1 MILVENKERKGMIY
15 IIFVAII
22 LFLVWANWFEIE
34 QTVRA
39 PGQLVTETRTQVVQA
54 ADGGVIEKI
63 LVSEGDMVKMGQ
75 VIAILEDER
84 AMAGVN
90 EGKAKVAALSAALT
104 RARAQAEGLPLVF
117 SEEEARFPDILFEQK
132 ALYDQALQ
140 SLMSEQ
146 QTWNT
151 AVSIAKEELAIN
163 ENLFSTGDAS
173 RLDVMR
179 SRRQVVELEGKLQTI
194 ENEYKQRARE
204 EVTQLQ
210 QQFISEQFQLLERE
224 SILKHTELHAPLDG
238 IVKSL
243 RIDTVGGVLRS
254 GDELMQISPIY
265 NELFVEVKINPADV
279 GSLTLSLPA
288 SVKVDAFDYTIYGG
302 LKGEL
307 IYLSSDTLTQ
317 EGADG
322 QNTVYYKALVKIDQD
337 SNNPKLNHTDLK
349 AGMTAGIDIQTGK
362 RTILQYIMKPVT
374 RAFAG
379 AGSER

>member
-1 MILVENKERKGMIY
+1 MILTENKERKGMIY
-15 IIFVAII
+15 IIFIAIV

-90 EGKAKVAALSAALT
+90 EGQAKVAALSAALT
-104 RARAQAEGLPLVF
+104 RARAQAEGRPLVF
-117 SEEEARFPDILFEQK
+117 SIEEERFPDILFEQK

-146 QTWNT
+146 ETWNT

>member
-1 MILVENKERKGMIY
+1 MILIENKERKGMIY
-15 IIFVAII
+15 IILAAIL
-22 LFLVWANWFEIE
+22 LFLVWASWFEIE

-39 PGQLVTETRTQVVQA
+39 PGQLVTETRTQIVQA

-63 LVSEGDMVKMGQ
+63 LVSEGDSVRKNQ
-75 VIAILEDER
+75 VLAILEDER

-104 RARAQAEGLPLVF
+104 RARAQAEGRPLNF
-117 SEEEARFPDILFEQK
+117 SEEEQRFPEILFEQQ

-140 SLMSEQ
+140 SLAAEQ

-151 AVSIAKEELAIN
+151 ALAIAKEELIIN
-163 ENLFSTGDAS
+163 ENLFATGDAS

-210 QQFISEQFQLLERE
+210 QQFISEQYQLLERE
-224 SILKHTELHAPLDG
+224 SILKHTELHAPVDG

-254 GDELMQISPIY
+254 GDELMQISPIDT
-265 NELFVEVKINPADV
+265 ELFVEVKINPADV
-279 GSLTLSLPA
+279 GSLSLLLPA
-288 SVKVDAFDYTIYGG
+288 SVKIDAFDYTIYGG
-302 LKGEL
+302 LEGKL
-307 IYLSSDTLTQ
+307 VYLSSDTLTQ

-322 QNTVYYKALVKIDQD
+322 QSTVYYKALVKIDKT
-337 SNNPKLNHTDLK
+337 SNNPKLSHTDLK

-379 AGSER
+379 AGTER

>member
-1 MILVENKERKGMIY
+1 MILTENKERKGMIY
-15 IIFVAII
+15 IIFIAIV

-63 LVSEGDMVKMGQ
+63 LVSEGDTVKMGQ

-90 EGKAKVAALSAALT
+90 EGQAKVAALSAALT
-104 RARAQAEGLPLVF
+104 RARAQAEGRPLVF
-117 SEEEARFPDILFEQK
+117 SIEEERFPDILFEQK

-146 QTWNT
+146 ETWNT

-254 GDELMQISPIY
+254 GDELMQISPMY

-302 LKGEL
+302 LEGEL

-322 QNTVYYKALVKIDQD
+322 QSTVYYKALVKIDPN
-337 SNNPKLNHTDLK
+337 SNNPKLNHTDL
-349 AGMTAGIDIQTGK
+349 
-362 RTILQYIMKPVT
+362 
-374 RAFAG
+374 
-379 AGSER
+379 

>member
-1 MILVENKERKGMIY
+1 MILIENKERKGMIY
-15 IIFVAII
+15 IILAAIL
-22 LFLVWANWFEIE
+22 LFLVWASWFEIE

-39 PGQLVTETRTQVVQA
+39 PGQLVTETRTQIVQA

-63 LVSEGDMVKMGQ
+63 LVSEGDSVRKNQ
-75 VIAILEDER
+75 VLAILEDER

-104 RARAQAEGLPLVF
+104 RARAQAEGRPLNF
-117 SEEEARFPDILFEQK
+117 SEEEQRFPEILFEQQ

-140 SLMSEQ
+140 SLAAEQ

-151 AVSIAKEELAIN
+151 ALAIAKEELIIN
-163 ENLFSTGDAS
+163 ENLFATGDAS

-179 SRRQVVELEGKLQTI
+179 SRRQVVELEGKLQMI

-210 QQFISEQFQLLERE
+210 QQFISEQYQLLERE
-224 SILKHTELHAPLDG
+224 SILKHTELHAPVDG

-254 GDELMQISPIY
+254 GDELMQISPIDT
-265 NELFVEVKINPADV
+265 ELFVEVKINPADV
-279 GSLTLSLPA
+279 GSLSLLLPA
-288 SVKVDAFDYTIYGG
+288 SVKIDAFDYTIYGG
-302 LKGEL
+302 LEGKL
-307 IYLSSDTLTQ
+307 VYLSSDTLTQ

-322 QNTVYYKALVKIDQD
+322 QSTVYYKALVKIDKT
-337 SNNPKLNHTDLK
+337 SNNPKLSHTDLK

-379 AGSER
+379 AGTER

>member
-1 MILVENKERKGMIY
+1 MILTENKERKGMIY
-15 IIFVAII
+15 IIFIAIV

-63 LVSEGDMVKMGQ
+63 LVSEGDTVKRGQ

-90 EGKAKVAALSAALT
+90 EGQAKVAALSAALT
-104 RARAQAEGLPLVF
+104 RARAQAEGRPLVF
-117 SEEEARFPDILFEQK
+117 SIEEERFPDILFEQK

-146 QTWNT
+146 ETWNT

-254 GDELMQISPIY
+254 GDELMQISPMY

-302 LKGEL
+302 LEGEL

-322 QNTVYYKALVKIDQD
+322 QSTVYYKALVKIDPN

>member
-1 MILVENKERKGMIY
+1 MILIENKERKGMIY
-15 IIFVAII
+15 IILAAIV
-22 LFLVWANWFEIE
+22 LFLVWASWFEIE

-39 PGQLVTETRTQVVQA
+39 PGQLVTETRTQIVQA

-63 LVSEGDMVKMGQ
+63 LVSEGDSVRKNQ
-75 VIAILEDER
+75 VLAILEDER

-104 RARAQAEGLPLVF
+104 RARAQAERRPLKF
-117 SEEEARFPDILFEQK
+117 SEEEQRFPEILFEQQ

-140 SLMSEQ
+140 SLAAEQ

-151 AVSIAKEELAIN
+151 ALAIAKEELIIN
-163 ENLFSTGDAS
+163 ENLFATGDAS

-210 QQFISEQFQLLERE
+210 QQFISEQYQLLERE
-224 SILKHTELHAPLDG
+224 SILKHTELHAPVDG

-254 GDELMQISPIY
+254 GDELMQISPIDT
-265 NELFVEVKINPADV
+265 ELFVEVKINPADV
-279 GSLTLSLPA
+279 GSLSLFLPA
-288 SVKVDAFDYTIYGG
+288 SVKIDAFDYTIYGG
-302 LKGEL
+302 LEGKL
-307 IYLSSDTLTQ
+307 VYLSSDTLTQ

-322 QNTVYYKALVKIDQD
+322 QSTVYYKALVKIDKT
-337 SNNPKLNHTDLK
+337 SNNPKLSHTDLK

-379 AGSER
+379 AGTER

>member
-1 MILVENKERKGMIY
+1 MILTENKERKGMIY
-15 IIFVAII
+15 IIFIAIV

-63 LVSEGDMVKMGQ
+63 LVSEGDTVKRGQ

-90 EGKAKVAALSAALT
+90 EGQAKVAALSAALT
-104 RARAQAEGLPLVF
+104 RARAQAEGRPLVF
-117 SEEEARFPDILFEQK
+117 SIEEERFPDILFEQK

-146 QTWNT
+146 ETWNT

-254 GDELMQISPIY
+254 GDELMQISPMY

-302 LKGEL
+302 LEGEL

-322 QNTVYYKALVKIDQD
+322 QSTVYYKALVKIDPK

>member
-146 QTWNT
+146 ETWNT

-337 SNNPKLNHTDLK
+337 LNNPKLNHTDLK

>member
-1 MILVENKERKGMIY
+1 MILIENKERKGMIY
-15 IIFVAII
+15 IILAAIV
-22 LFLVWANWFEIE
+22 LFLVWASWFEIE

-39 PGQLVTETRTQVVQA
+39 PGQLVTETRTQIVQA

-63 LVSEGDMVKMGQ
+63 LVSEGDSVRKNQ
-75 VIAILEDER
+75 VLAILEDER

-104 RARAQAEGLPLVF
+104 RARAQAEGRPLNF
-117 SEEEARFPDILFEQK
+117 SEEEQRFPEILFEQQ

-140 SLMSEQ
+140 SLAAEQ

-151 AVSIAKEELAIN
+151 ALAIAKEELIIN
-163 ENLFSTGDAS
+163 ENLFATGDAS

-210 QQFISEQFQLLERE
+210 QQFISEQYQLLERE
-224 SILKHTELHAPLDG
+224 SILKHTELHAPVDG

-254 GDELMQISPIY
+254 GDELMQISPIDT
-265 NELFVEVKINPADV
+265 ELFVEVKINPADV
-279 GSLTLSLPA
+279 GSLSLFLPA
-288 SVKVDAFDYTIYGG
+288 SVKIDAFDYTIYGG
-302 LKGEL
+302 LEGKL
-307 IYLSSDTLTQ
+307 VYLSSDTLTQ

-322 QNTVYYKALVKIDQD
+322 QSTVYYKALVKIDKT
-337 SNNPKLNHTDLK
+337 SNNPKLSHTDLK

-379 AGSER
+379 AGTER

>member
-1 MILVENKERKGMIY
+1 MILTENKERKGMIY
-15 IIFVAII
+15 IIFIAIV

-63 LVSEGDMVKMGQ
+63 LVSEGDTVKMGQ

-90 EGKAKVAALSAALT
+90 EGQAKVAALSAALT
-104 RARAQAEGLPLVF
+104 RARAQAEGRPLVF
-117 SEEEARFPDILFEQK
+117 SIEEERFPDILFEQK

-146 QTWNT
+146 ETWNT

-254 GDELMQISPIY
+254 GDELMQISPMY

-302 LKGEL
+302 LEGEL

-322 QNTVYYKALVKIDQD
+322 QSTVYYKALVKIDPN

>member
-1 MILVENKERKGMIY
+1 MILTENKERKGMIY
-15 IIFVAII
+15 IIFIAIV

-63 LVSEGDMVKMGQ
+63 LVSEGDTVKRGQ

-90 EGKAKVAALSAALT
+90 EGQAKVAALSAALT
-104 RARAQAEGLPLVF
+104 RARAQAEGRPLVF
-117 SEEEARFPDILFEQK
+117 SIEEERFPDILFEQK

-146 QTWNT
+146 ETWNT
-151 AVSIAKEELAIN
+151 ALSIAKEELAIN

-322 QNTVYYKALVKIDQD
+322 QSTVYYKALVKIDPN

>member
-146 QTWNT
+146 ETWNT